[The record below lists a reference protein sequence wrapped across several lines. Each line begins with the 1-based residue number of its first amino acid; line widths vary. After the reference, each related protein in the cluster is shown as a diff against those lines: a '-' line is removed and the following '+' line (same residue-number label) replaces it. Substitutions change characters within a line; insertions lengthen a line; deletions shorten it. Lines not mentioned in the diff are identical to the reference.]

1 LIIGIALIIAFV
13 IWEWKVAT
21 YPMVPPEL
29 FAGQRVVA
37 IAYLV
42 AFVGGMNFYSILNFF
57 PLEFST
63 VFPPDPVQVG
73 LKGLAPAISIVLSG
87 TLINASLSYL
97 KGYNRQ
103 IIVASCVM
111 MTAFGGALAA
121 VTPDTPK
128 TFVALGTIAI
138 FGVGGVLVPPAT
150 IAITVA

>member
-1 LIIGIALIIAFV
+1 
-13 IWEWKVAT
+13 
-21 YPMVPPEL
+21 MVPREL

-73 LKGLAPAISIVLSG
+73 LKGLAPAISIVIG
-87 TLINASLSYL
+87 ATCINASLSYL
-97 KGYNRQ
+97 KGYNRE
-103 IIVASCVM
+103 IVVVSCVI

-121 VTPDTPK
+121 VTPNTPK
-128 TFVALGTIAI
+128 TFVAMGAIAT